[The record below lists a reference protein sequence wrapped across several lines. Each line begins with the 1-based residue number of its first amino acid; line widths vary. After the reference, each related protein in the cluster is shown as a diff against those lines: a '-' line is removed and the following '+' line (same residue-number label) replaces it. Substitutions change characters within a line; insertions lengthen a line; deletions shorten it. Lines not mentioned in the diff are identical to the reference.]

1 VTNELGE
8 SLALHYMQLIGIL
21 RWAVELGWISIY
33 YEVSV
38 LSQYQANPSG
48 PFGSSVTHQE
58 SWLGHSAKNRESGI
72 FGTQFLKMQIL
83 RFHDLIAKIGIA
95 KIGIAKIGI
104 PILAIHPDRDPDFSD
119 PSRSGSQ
126 FF

>member
-1 VTNELGE
+1 MMVFNC
-8 SLALHYMQLIGIL
+8 
-21 RWAVELGWISIY
+21 R
-33 YEVSV
+33 SV
-38 LSQYQANPSG
+38 LQ
-48 PFGSSVTHQE
+48 SVVGRWRWQ
-58 SWLGHSAKNRESGI
+58 GHSAKKRESGI
-72 FGTQFLKMQIL
+72 FGTHFLQMQIL

-126 FF
+126 F